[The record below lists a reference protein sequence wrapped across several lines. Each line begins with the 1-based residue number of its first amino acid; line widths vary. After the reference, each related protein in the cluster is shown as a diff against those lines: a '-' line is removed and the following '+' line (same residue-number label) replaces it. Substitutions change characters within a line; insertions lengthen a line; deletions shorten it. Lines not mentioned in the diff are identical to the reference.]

1 MGFTALKLK
10 QSILFNMTMQL
21 SKTLHNLTLFFL

>member
-10 QSILFNMTMQL
+10 QSILSNMTMQL
-21 SKTLHNLTLFFL
+21 SKTLHNLTLFFI